1 MQVKHAL
8 RTANTTLRALPPNS
22 TAMRSAVNK
31 KLVTEHPGS
40 LALMTVVS
48 LTKFIEAGEMPRST
62 DGKSVDASDLP
73 LESKV
78 VFFSHRWF
86 RPQDKH
92 PDDARNSK
100 WAVIVAVGRAL
111 AAKHDINETSLYLWI
126 DFSSGG
132 GPFLICVHCTHPA
145 RCSQSTKKIPRGGS
159 IRCLCTS
166 NARISSFRSHFKT
179 STGIARGASSSAC
192 SRSKEWKSGR

>member
-1 MQVKHAL
+1 
-8 RTANTTLRALPPNS
+8 
-22 TAMRSAVNK
+22 
-31 KLVTEHPGS
+31 
-40 LALMTVVS
+40 MTVVS
-48 LTKFIEAGEMPRST
+48 LTTCLGLMTGEMPRST

-100 WAVIVAVGRAL
+100 WALIVAAGRVL
-111 AAKHDINETSLYLWI
+111 TAKHDINETSLYLWI

-132 GPFLICVHCTHPA
+132 GSFLICV
-145 RCSQSTKKIPRGGS
+145 K
-159 IRCLCTS
+159 
-166 NARISSFRSHFKT
+166 FRS
-179 STGIARGASSSAC
+179 SYSY
-192 SRSKEWKSGR
+192 